1 MCEECESDWPSG
13 THSPVQLL
21 TNGICLWSSIPYLLW
36 SVGCVDGV
44 HPHMALLWVQI
55 PLQFA
60 WQSIPSQTC
69 SPGEGK
75 KNHCKLSLSLSL
87 SLSLY
92 QQHKLKKNRSWSIL
106 EAEHPSTGWYLWVSE
121 CLQYC
126 VMNCHELFFKKLL
139 CGYFSSFVN
148 MCSIMKWL
156 EAWLENGV
164 ATWHS
169 FLWSCHWHLHQSSS
183 LSHLLGLLYQP
194 LTPSYTLI
202 ATHQTWCP
210 LPKFME

>member
-1 MCEECESDWPSG
+1 MVCWVRGRCTSSHG
-13 THSPVQLL
+13 STLSSNPVAV
-21 TNGICLWSSIPYLLW
+21 W
-36 SVGCVDGV
+36 
-44 HPHMALLWVQI
+44 MAKYTLPDMFSRWGKKK
-55 PLQFA
+55 PLQ
-60 WQSIPSQTC
+60 T
-69 SPGEGK
+69 
-75 KNHCKLSLSLSL
+75 LSLSLS
-87 SLSLY
+87 
-92 QQHKLKKNRSWSIL
+92 QQHKLKKIRSWSIL
-106 EAEHPSTGWYLWVSE
+106 EAEHPSTGSYLWVSE

-126 VMNCHELFFKKLL
+126 VMNCHELFVFLL
-139 CGYFSSFVN
+139 LYGYFSNFVN

>member
-1 MCEECESDWPSG
+1 MFSRWG
-13 THSPVQLL
+13 KKK
-21 TNGICLWSSIPYLLW
+21 
-36 SVGCVDGV
+36 
-44 HPHMALLWVQI
+44 
-55 PLQFA
+55 PLQ
-60 WQSIPSQTC
+60 T
-69 SPGEGK
+69 
-75 KNHCKLSLSLSL
+75 LSLSLS
-87 SLSLY
+87 
-92 QQHKLKKNRSWSIL
+92 QQHKLKKIRSWSIL
-106 EAEHPSTGWYLWVSE
+106 EAEHPSTGSYLWVSE

-126 VMNCHELFFKKLL
+126 VMNCHELFVFLL
-139 CGYFSSFVN
+139 LYGYFSNFVN